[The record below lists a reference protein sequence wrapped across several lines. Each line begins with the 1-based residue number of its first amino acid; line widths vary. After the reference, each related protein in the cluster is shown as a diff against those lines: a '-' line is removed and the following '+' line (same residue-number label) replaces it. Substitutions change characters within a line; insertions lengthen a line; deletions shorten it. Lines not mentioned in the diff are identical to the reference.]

1 MDESRKA
8 FERWWEVNYHNGNP
22 PRFGW
27 EAWREVDGYKV
38 DDDESELDG
47 MWQAWQASREAI
59 EIEPLSHFQAVNAI
73 PRSQTSLTDA
83 VKIGYLMCAEVAG
96 IKVKE

>member
-1 MDESRKA
+1 MDESRKQ
-8 FERWWEVNYHNGNP
+8 FEEWFKSQYPETADIHLCVTGGGSDLVKLL
-22 PRFGW
+22 F
-27 EAWREVDGYKV
+27 
-38 DDDESELDG
+38 L
-47 MWQAWQASREAI
+47 AWQDSRKAI